1 MQSVVEASESGD
13 LAILR
18 AGVECV
24 CALLESTEELS
35 KGSLMSETLIQY
47 IDKTLSHS
55 SLNVTALIKTNT
67 LDMSQ
72 ASKR

>member
-35 KGSLMSETLIQY
+35 KGSLMSEALVQY
-47 IDKTLSHS
+47 IDKTLSYS
-55 SLNVTALIKTNT
+55 SLNTTVPIRANT
-67 LDMSQ
+67 PDESQ
-72 ASKR
+72 ASKA